1 MRHHYHD
8 SDDLK
13 LLKDMKELAPT
24 EFGGFIELDKVV
36 GREEG
41 RVPKL
46 KSLCGP
52 APVGPR
58 RARGTRPG

>member
-1 MRHHYHD
+1 MGHHYHD

-36 GREEG
+36 GREDG
-41 RVPKL
+41 RVPK
-46 KSLCGP
+46 KY
-52 APVGPR
+52 
-58 RARGTRPG
+58 